1 MSTYSVLFEFQ
12 PIYGKLIQNRANSRK
27 IIFDEFR
34 GVTQT
39 DFWKNSSKIW
49 MNFPEI
55 GPAHIGTPQIEFS
68 KKYWMS
74 YPEIRLCHTPE
85 N

>member
-1 MSTYSVLFEFQ
+1 
-12 PIYGKLIQNRANSRK
+12 
-27 IIFDEFR
+27 
-34 GVTQT
+34 
-39 DFWKNSSKIW
+39 

-55 GPAHIGTPQIEFS
+55 GPVYAPEIEIL

-74 YPEIRLCHTPE
+74 FPEIGLGHAPE

>member
-1 MSTYSVLFEFQ
+1 
-12 PIYGKLIQNRANSRK
+12 
-27 IIFDEFR
+27 
-34 GVTQT
+34 
-39 DFWKNSSKIW
+39 

-55 GPAHIGTPQIEFS
+55 GPVLAPEIEIS

-74 YPEIRLCHTPE
+74 FPEIRLCHTPK

>member
-1 MSTYSVLFEFQ
+1 
-12 PIYGKLIQNRANSRK
+12 
-27 IIFDEFR
+27 
-34 GVTQT
+34 
-39 DFWKNSSKIW
+39 

-55 GPAHIGTPQIEFS
+55 GQAHAPEIKIW

-74 YPEIRLCHTPE
+74 FPEIRLCHTPE

>member
-1 MSTYSVLFEFQ
+1 
-12 PIYGKLIQNRANSRK
+12 
-27 IIFDEFR
+27 
-34 GVTQT
+34 
-39 DFWKNSSKIW
+39 

-55 GPAHIGTPQIEFS
+55 GLVHAPEVEIL

-74 YPEIRLCHTPE
+74 FPEIRLCHTPE

>member
-1 MSTYSVLFEFQ
+1 
-12 PIYGKLIQNRANSRK
+12 
-27 IIFDEFR
+27 
-34 GVTQT
+34 
-39 DFWKNSSKIW
+39 

-55 GPAHIGTPQIEFS
+55 GPAHAPEIEIS

-74 YPEIRLCHTPE
+74 FPEIRLCHTPE